1 MENNGFPLFKQGL
14 SKSGI
19 IIGLPCDGAGKLA
32 QILSSVHKCF
42 PSEYQVIWYVTFF
55 HERIESFT
63 GTSHLRATS
72 AEPGSSGSCLI
83 VGSPRKS
90 LLNSAGASII
100 NNRIKF
106 LR

>member
-1 MENNGFPLFKQGL
+1 MLPNG
-14 SKSGI
+14 
-19 IIGLPCDGAGKLA
+19 GAGKRA

-42 PSEYQVIWYVTFF
+42 PSEYQIIWYVTFF

-63 GTSHLRATS
+63 GTSHLRATL

-90 LLNSAGASII
+90 LLNSVGAAVI
-100 NNRIKF
+100 NKNKKF